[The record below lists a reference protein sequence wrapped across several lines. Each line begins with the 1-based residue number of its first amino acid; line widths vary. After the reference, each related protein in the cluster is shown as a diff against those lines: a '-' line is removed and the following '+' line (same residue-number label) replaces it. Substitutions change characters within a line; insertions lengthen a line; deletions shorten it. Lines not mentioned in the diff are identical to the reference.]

1 MKSNRRIFLW
11 VISVLAVVVAL
22 YFVLPFINERNQPAI
37 DVIEHSDDDEDEDN
51 SLTHHS
57 ALSVELSEAAQKMA
71 AIKSQTLME
80 SFFTPEMRAVAVVMP
95 TQDMRLARSRCT
107 ELEMNQRLA
116 QVNEQGMSKELSRL
130 KTLQQATGSVASK
143 EVHFAQTNLTQAQA
157 EVEAKL
163 KLVNNCHAEIRHQ
176 WPQPIADWVIKGSD
190 EFNLLMARE
199 HTLLKV
205 TLPVNQSLNQKVSTI
220 RWQQNNQPDTV
231 GQAQLVAAAFAAD
244 PVLSGET
251 WYFLNKSAHLR
262 EGVKL
267 QVWVPNSD
275 TALSGVIIPYQS
287 IIWYAGQ
294 SWAYLRLDDERFQ
307 RISLMNGIESVA
319 GVFLQHGI
327 YPGDEI
333 VTAGAQTV
341 LSEEFKWQIHDE
353 DDDDD

>member
-1 MKSNRRIFLW
+1 MNSNKRILLW
-11 VISVLAVVVAL
+11 IASVLAVVLAL
-22 YFVLPFINERNQPAI
+22 YFVLPFIDEQIQPDI
-37 DVIEHSDDDEDEDN
+37 DSSENSSDDDDDEN
-51 SLTHHS
+51 VANHHY
-57 ALSVELSEAAQKMA
+57 ALSVELTEAAQKMA
-71 AIKSQTLME
+71 SIETQTLME
-80 SFFTPEMRAVAVVMP
+80 SFISPEVRAVAVVIP

-143 EVHFAQTNLTQAQA
+143 EVHFAQINLTQAQA
-157 EVEAKL
+157 EVEL
-163 KLVNNCHAEIRHQ
+163 KQQLVNNCHAEIRQQ
-176 WPQPIADWVIKGSD
+176 WPQPIADWVIKGTD
-190 EFNLLMARE
+190 DFNLLMTRE
-199 HTLLKV
+199 QALLKV
-205 TLPVNQSLNQKVSTI
+205 TLPVNKTLNQKVNTI
-220 RWQQNNQPDTV
+220 RWQQNNPSETV

-251 WYFLNKSAHLR
+251 WYFLNKTSQLR
-262 EGVKL
+262 EGGQL

-287 IIWYAGQ
+287 VIWYAGQ
-294 SWAYLRLDDERFQ
+294 PWAYLRLDEERFQ
-307 RISLMNGIESVA
+307 RMSLIDGIESIE
-319 GVFLQHGI
+319 GIHLQHGI

-333 VTAGAQTV
+333 VTAGAQTM